1 MRNLFMSVLAA
12 ASITAGFGYV
22 EEANHSTRGSN
33 TNSGGG
39 ASASVDNTP
48 ERPDRSDSVAP
59 ATNTIPVPAGRI
71 MSSRELGRAG
81 LSPDDVVMHVS
92 VF

>member
-1 MRNLFMSVLAA
+1 MNKKFVAIL
-12 ASITAGFGYV
+12 TAVSLMAGAGYA
-22 EEANHSTRGSN
+22 EEASHGTRGSN
-33 TNSGGG
+33 AGSGGG

-71 MSSRELGRAG
+71 MSSKELGRAG

>member
-1 MRNLFMSVLAA
+1 MRNLFMSVLAV
-12 ASITAGFGYV
+12 ASITAGFGYA

-48 ERPDRSDSVAP
+48 ERPDWSDSVAR

-71 MSSRELGRAG
+71 MSSKELGRAG
-81 LSPDDVVMHVS
+81 LSPDDVVRHVS